1 MATPTT
7 PTTDMQVLFTTMA
20 AFVTSCMSSH
30 DPSHNPAHVYRVVTL
45 ARRILASEQQSSPTS
60 QYDPYI
66 IDLAAL
72 LHDIGDRKYTTQIV
86 AVTNTILPGS
96 GSGTATAPYT
106 GGSSAKAEA
115 NNLDPKRMVQFA
127 LQSHGA
133 DPILAEKVQTIVSHV
148 SYTVECADPHKI
160 RTLIDDGY
168 PELAIVQDADRLDA
182 LGALGIGRCFT
193 FLGAQGAKLVP
204 QGGDWEMKNAI
215 DHFGDKLERLEGM
228 MKTETGRDMAR
239 LRTQRLKEFRDW
251 WDEEISMATAN
262 PEASL

>member
-1 MATPTT
+1 MAPTT
-7 PTTDMQVLFTTMA
+7 PTADMQSLFTTMA
-20 AFVTSCMSSH
+20 GFVTSCMSRH

-45 ARRILASEQQSSPTS
+45 ARKIFASEQQSSSTL

-72 LHDIGDRKYTTQIV
+72 LHDIGDRKYSTQV
-86 AVTNTILPGS
+86 AAVTNTILPGS
-96 GSGTATAPYT
+96 GLGTPTAPGT
-106 GGSSAKAEA
+106 GGIPTKTEA

-127 LQSHGA
+127 LQGHGA

-148 SYTVECADPHKI
+148 SYTVEYADPHKI
-160 RTLIDDGY
+160 RGLIDNGY

-182 LGALGIGRCFT
+182 LGAVGIGRCFT

-204 QGGDWEMKNAI
+204 QGGEWDMRNAI

-239 LRTQRLKEFRDW
+239 LRMQRLKEFRDW
-251 WDEEISMATAN
+251 WDEEMSMATEN
-262 PEASL
+262 PEAPL

>member
-1 MATPTT
+1 MAPTT
-7 PTTDMQVLFTTMA
+7 PTADMQSLFTTMA

-45 ARRILASEQQSSPTS
+45 ARKILASEQRSSSAP

-72 LHDIGDRKYTTQIV
+72 LHDIGDRKYTTQV
-86 AVTNTILPGS
+86 AAVTNTILPGS
-96 GSGTATAPYT
+96 GLGTPTAPGT
-106 GGSSAKAEA
+106 GGTSTKAEA

-133 DPILAEKVQTIVSHV
+133 DPVLAEKVQTIVSHV
-148 SYTVECADPHKI
+148 SYTVECADSCKV
-160 RTLIDDGY
+160 RGLIDDGY
-168 PELAIVQDADRLDA
+168 SELAVVQDADRLDA
-182 LGALGIGRCFT
+182 LGAVGIGRCFT

-204 QGGDWEMKNAI
+204 HGGEWNMRNAI

-239 LRTQRLKEFRDW
+239 LRTQRLREFRDW
-251 WDEEISMATAN
+251 WDEEMSMATMN
-262 PEASL
+262 PEVSL

>member
-1 MATPTT
+1 
-7 PTTDMQVLFTTMA
+7 MQTLFTTMA

-45 ARRILASEQQSSPTS
+45 ARKILASEQQSSSPPH
-60 QYDPYI
+60 YDPYI

-72 LHDIGDRKYTTQIV
+72 LHDIGDRKYSTQV
-86 AVTNTILPGS
+86 AAVTNTILPGP
-96 GSGTATAPYT
+96 GTGTGAGT
-106 GGSSAKAEA
+106 GGVSVKAES

-133 DPILAEKVQTIVSHV
+133 DPVLAEKVQTIVSHV

-160 RTLIDDGY
+160 RNLIDDGY

-182 LGALGIGRCFT
+182 LGAVGIGRCFT

-239 LRTQRLKEFRDW
+239 LRTQRLRAFRDW
-251 WDEEISMATAN
+251 WDEEITVATAN